1 MLNACSNK
9 KIINPQDYNAVLSD
23 TKRTEKQ
30 VEKINA
36 EISFWQNRLAKDT
49 GSFVDMLQIA
59 SNHIKRFK
67 TIGSVEDLHIADSL
81 YAVCLQRVKNSDPEI
96 YFSVSQNAITQHR
109 FNDAWENL
117 LLADSIGVNPYVLC
131 LFRFD
136 AAVELG
142 LYQQASANIQKLTDK
157 NNFDYLIRKAK
168 LEDHKGDLD
177 NAIKL
182 MEQALKDAETKDK
195 KQLILWA
202 KSNLADMY
210 GHAGRVKDS
219 YKYYLDVLKT
229 DSNYL
234 YALKGIAW
242 IAYSHDHDT
251 KEAKR
256 IINYILSQ
264 TNMPDLYL
272 MLAEIEEWEGNKHE
286 KEKNIDKFL
295 SEVEKPGYG
304 NMYNK
309 YLINIYTEDRQE
321 YDKAL
326 AIAEKE
332 VSSRP
337 TPETYSWLAWVY
349 FKMGDTQ
356 KAYELV
362 KKYVLG
368 KDFEPGSQLH
378 AAYILKAQ
386 GETSKA
392 KKLMSDCLESSF
404 ELGPVTTEEIRKN
417 L

>member
-9 KIINPQDYNAVLSD
+9 KITNSRDYSAFLSD
-23 TKRTEKQ
+23 NKRMEKQ
-30 VEKINA
+30 LGKIND
-36 EISFWQNRLAKDT
+36 EIKFWENKLIKDT
-49 GSFVDMLQIA
+49 GNFVDMLQLA
-59 SNHIKRFK
+59 ANHVKRFK
-67 TIGSVEDLHIADSL
+67 TNGNVADLHIADSF
-81 YAVCLQRVKNSDPEI
+81 YAICLSKVKTSDPEI

-109 FNDAWENL
+109 FNDAWESL
-117 LLADSIGVNPYVLC
+117 VIADSIGVNPYILR
-131 LFRFD
+131 LLRFD
-136 AAVELG
+136 AAMEIG
-142 LYQQASANIQKLTDK
+142 LYPQASANIEKLDK
-157 NNFDYLIRKAK
+157 KNFDYLIRKAK
-168 LEDHKGDLD
+168 LEDHEGDLD

-182 MEQALKDAETKDK
+182 MEQALKDVEAKNRK
-195 KQLILWA
+195 PLVHWA

-210 GHAGRVKDS
+210 GHAGRVEEA
-219 YKYYLDVLKT
+219 YKYYVDILKE
-229 DSNYL
+229 DSSYL

-264 TNMPDLYL
+264 TNMPDLNL
-272 MLAEIEEWEGNKHE
+272 MLAEIEEWEGNKDE
-286 KEKNIDKFL
+286 KKKYIDKFL

-309 YLINIYTEDRQE
+309 YLITIYTKDKQE

-337 TPETYSWLAWVY
+337 TPETYSWLAWVN
-349 FKMGDTQ
+349 FKMGDKQ

-362 KKYVLG
+362 KKYVVG
-368 KDFEPGSQLH
+368 KDFEPESQLH

-386 GETSKA
+386 GEISKA
-392 KKLMSDCLESSF
+392 KQLLSDCLESSF
-404 ELGPVTTEEIRKN
+404 ELGPVTSEEIRKN